1 MRSDHQDRTGPSANR
16 AKTSARVR
24 AAVGVLVVLAGLTT
38 PTTSALAQ
46 TPMIEFIQPSA
57 GFTFVSIRDIA
68 DDGTVVALSYSG
80 SGPGTSPVLRY
91 SPGGNRVLYPSGTDA
106 RISGNAQVIGIKTLG
121 GPNGPI
127 ATLHYTNGSQ
137 RVLPGVVY
145 QGQLRTGGV
154 SHLNIDGTVAML
166 GVGTGVSNESA
177 YRWTLDGNTTS
188 LPPIPGGSTWNRA
201 YGMSSDGS
209 IVVGEQAPNSSV
221 PAVPMSWTGGGST
234 LDTVL
239 DPNGQAIFNGRLTAI
254 SGDGTKKYGV
264 YNSGQFAS
272 PAIMITNG
280 VTTPLELGD
289 LAGFTELFP
298 SGASYDGSVLVG
310 SLGAQ
315 GSWVW
320 TESTGAMRAADFFAY
335 HGVDVN
341 LESFF
346 TGLVVSGDGLHF
358 AGRSGPTG
366 GALVT
371 IPMPGTLVSLILGG
385 TLATTRRRR

>member
-1 MRSDHQDRTGPSANR
+1 MRCETNSGTART
-16 AKTSARVR
+16 TARREVWVR
-24 AAVGVLVVLAGLTT
+24 AAIGSAVGFLSLAGQ
-38 PTTSALAQ
+38 ALAQ

-145 QGQLRTGGV
+145 QGQLRTGGI
-154 SHLNIDGTVAML
+154 SHLNVDGTVAML

-177 YRWTLDGNTTS
+177 YRWTLAGNTTR

-209 IVVGEQAPNSSV
+209 IVVGAGAPNSSF
-221 PAVPMSWTGGGST
+221 PDTPWSWTDGGPS

-254 SGDGTKKYGV
+254 SGDGTRRYGW
-264 YNSGQFAS
+264 YS
-272 PAIMITNG
+272 PDNNAQVPIMITGG
-280 VTTPLELGD
+280 VATPIIWDGVLTGGNN
-289 LAGFTELFP
+289 APT
-298 SGASYDGSVLVG
+298 GASFDGGVLVG
-310 SLGAQ
+310 QYG
-315 GSWVW
+315 GDSWIW
-320 TESTGAMRAADFFAY
+320 TEATGAMRAAEFFI
-335 HGVDVN
+335 
-341 LESFF
+341 
-346 TGLVVSGDGLHF
+346 TKGLVVDSEMSFSRIRVSNDGLHF
-358 AGRSGPTG
+358 AAETGPTRG
-366 GALVT
+366 VLVT

-385 TLATTRRRR
+385 TLATTRRRRR